1 MLTGVDVA
9 SHQIG
14 LIRQNSSWI
23 KSYYDFAII
32 KGTEGIHY
40 HNPFADEM
48 VAMCKDGKRLYGLYH
63 FARAEM
69 NTAVSEAENFLA
81 HCGSYSDA
89 MFALDVEADS
99 LKNPNI
105 DEWAT
110 DWLNKVYYETGKRPL
125 LYVSQSETKR
135 FNKVCANNYGLWVA
149 QWGAARVGDIAP
161 WKFWAIW
168 QYHVNRE
175 QGIDMNLFNGN
186 EEMFK
191 RYCTNG

>member
-14 LIRQNSSWI
+14 LIRQNSGWI
-23 KSYYDFAII
+23 KSYFDFAII
-32 KGTEGIHY
+32 KTTEGIHY
-40 HNPFADEM
+40 YNPFAEEM
-48 VAMCKDGKRLYGLYH
+48 IRMCKDGSRLYGLYH
-63 FARAEM
+63 FARADVNEPIP
-69 NTAVSEAENFLA
+69 EAEQFIKRCSNKT
-81 HCGSYSDA
+81 DA
-89 MFALDVEADS
+89 LFALDVEADS
-99 LKNPNI
+99 LKNPYI

-110 DWLNKVYYETGKRPL
+110 EWLNEVYYMTGKRPL
-125 LYVSQSETKR
+125 LYVSQGEVKR

-175 QGIDMNLFNGN
+175 QGIDMNLFNGTK
-186 EEMFK
+186 EMFRK
-191 RYCTNG
+191 YCGN